1 MRHCLRQRTVRPHV
15 SAGHAGGAKAVHEA
29 EHLEHQ
35 AWDRGNEIA
44 LLRLGDKAEVPGKQ
58 GAADQQIVINQLLQ
72 QARTGR

>member
-1 MRHCLRQRTVRPHV
+1 MRHRLRQWTVRSHV
-15 SAGHAGGAKAVHEA
+15 GAGHASGAKAVHEA

-35 AWDRGNEIA
+35 AWDGGNEIA